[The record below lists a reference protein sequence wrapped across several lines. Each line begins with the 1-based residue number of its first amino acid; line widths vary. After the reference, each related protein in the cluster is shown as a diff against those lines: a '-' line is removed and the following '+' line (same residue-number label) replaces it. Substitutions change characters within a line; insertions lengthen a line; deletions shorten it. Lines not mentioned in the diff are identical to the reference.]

1 MKRFLTA
8 AAEGRDWRTA
18 TNACLDAL
26 GETPPEANLGFV
38 YVTDRLAD
46 ELGAIVRLLRT
57 ASGVAEWVG
66 TVGVGICLDDR
77 EYYDSPAVGIMV
89 ATFPEDAFRVFPT
102 LDTDLANLVD
112 NFKPWYSQDEQHFAV
127 VHGDPRS
134 GTTPDQIPLLAE
146 TVPRAYLVGGLTS
159 SQTGYAQYANGL
171 CEGGLSG
178 VLFSGEVPVAASL
191 TQGCSP
197 IGRPHRIT
205 ESRRNVIMGLDGRPA
220 LDVFKEDIGEVLA
233 RDISRVA
240 GYIFVGLPADGPDLS
255 DYVVRNLLGVDSRSG
270 QLMIGDLVRPGQS
283 VLFCRRDGP
292 SAWDNLNR
300 MVRSLRRRADAPI
313 RGALYFSCLGRGRQ
327 LFGEGSAE
335 LKTIQRELGNV
346 PLAGFFANG
355 EIARG
360 RLYGYTGVLAL
371 FL

>member
-1 MKRFLTA
+1 MNRFRTA
-8 AAEGRDWRTA
+8 SAEGRDWRTA

-26 GETPPEANLGFV
+26 GDAPPEANLGFV

-46 ELGAIVRLLRT
+46 ELEAIVALLRA

-66 TVGVGICLDDR
+66 TVGVGICTDDR
-77 EYYDSPAVGIMV
+77 EYYDTAAVGIMV
-89 ATFPEDAFRVFPT
+89 ASFPQDAFRVFPT

-112 NFKPWYSQDEQHFAV
+112 DFKPWYSQGEQHFAV

-146 TVPRAYLVGGLTS
+146 TVPHAYLVGGLTS

-178 VLFSGEVPVAASL
+178 VLFSDTIPVAASV

-197 IGRPHRIT
+197 IGRLHRIT
-205 ESRRNVIMGLDGRPA
+205 ECRRNIIMGLEGRPA

-233 RDISRVA
+233 RDLNRVA
-240 GYIFVGLPADGPDLS
+240 GYIFVGLPADGANPS

-270 QLMIGDLVRPGQS
+270 QLMIGDLVQPGQPL
-283 VLFCRRDGP
+283 LFCRRDGP
-292 SAWDNLNR
+292 SAWDDLKR
-300 MVRSLRRRADAPI
+300 MVRSLKRRADTPI
-313 RGALYFSCLGRGRQ
+313 RGALYYSCLGRGRQ

-335 LKTIQRELGNV
+335 LKTIQRELGEV
-346 PLAGFFANG
+346 PLVGFFANG
-355 EIARG
+355 EIARDQ
-360 RLYGYTGVLAL
+360 LYGYTGVLTL